1 MFKIFQ
7 AKIRIK
13 YKIICKTKMLE
24 LTEQEGKAFE
34 AERQNKNVK
43 VQ

>member
-1 MFKIFQ
+1 MFRIFQ
-7 AKIRIK
+7 ARIRIK
-13 YKIICKTKMLE
+13 FKIICKTKMLE
-24 LTEQEGKAFE
+24 LTEQEGKTLE